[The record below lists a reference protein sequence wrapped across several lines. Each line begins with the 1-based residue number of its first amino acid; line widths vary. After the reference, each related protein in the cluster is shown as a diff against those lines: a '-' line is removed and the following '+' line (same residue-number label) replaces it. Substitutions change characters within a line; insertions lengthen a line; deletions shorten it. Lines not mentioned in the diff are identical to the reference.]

1 MPAALLPAFAAA
13 AILLVIAGASKIA
26 SPYMAQ
32 ASLSTA
38 GLPAPLT
45 GVRLLALCEAAIG
58 TAALIE
64 PSTPTAVA
72 AALAYG
78 VFCLFTVRLLRMAG
92 EGIDCG
98 CFGGTGSEVSRVHVT
113 LNAAAFAVCVA
124 AAIAPPPGPGW
135 LFHHAPVIAVT
146 ACIGIGAIAYASF
159 LAFTVFPRAWQSY
172 SRGPAR

>member
-1 MPAALLPAFAAA
+1 VPGVLLPAFSAA

-45 GVRLLALCEAAIG
+45 GVRVLALAEAAVG
-58 TAALIE
+58 AAALIE
-64 PSTPTAVA
+64 PTPLTAAA

-78 VFCLFTVRLLRMAG
+78 AFCLFTLRLLRLAD
-92 EGIDCG
+92 EGVDCG
-98 CFGGTGSEVSRVHVT
+98 CFGGAGSEVGGVHVG

-124 AAIAPPPGPGW
+124 AALAPPPDLGW
-135 LFHHAPVIAVT
+135 VFHRTPLTAIAV
-146 ACIGIGAIAYASF
+146 CIGTGAIAYASF
-159 LAFTVFPRAWQSY
+159 LAFTVLPRAWQSY
-172 SRGPAR
+172 SRGPVS

>member
-1 MPAALLPAFAAA
+1 VPDVLLPAFAAA

-45 GVRLLALCEAAIG
+45 GVRALALCEAAIG
-58 TAALIE
+58 TAAVLE
-64 PSTPTAVA
+64 PSMLTALA

-78 VFCLFTVRLLRMAG
+78 AFLLFTVRLLRMAD
-92 EGIDCG
+92 EGVDCG
-98 CFGGTGSEVSRVHVT
+98 CFGGAGSEVSRVHVT

-135 LFHHAPVIAVT
+135 VFQHAPVVAVT
-146 ACIGIGAIAYASF
+146 VCVGIGAIAYASF
-159 LAFTVFPRAWQSY
+159 VAFTVFPRAWQSY
-172 SRGPAR
+172 SRGPVR

>member
-1 MPAALLPAFAAA
+1 VPAVLLPAFAAT

-26 SPYMAQ
+26 SPYAAQ

-38 GLPAPLT
+38 GLPAPLA
-45 GVRLLALCEAAIG
+45 GVRVLALCEVAIG
-58 TAALIE
+58 AAAVIE
-64 PSTPTAVA
+64 PTRLSALA

-78 VFCLFTVRLLRMAG
+78 AFLLFTVRLLRMAD
-92 EGIDCG
+92 EGVDCG
-98 CFGGTGSEVSRVHVT
+98 CFGGAGSEVSRVHVT

-124 AAIAPPPGPGW
+124 AVVAPPPDPGW
-135 LFHHAPVIAVT
+135 VFHRAPIVAATVCVGIA
-146 ACIGIGAIAYASF
+146 AIAYASF